1 MISASVL
8 EDDLKTSVLP
18 EERFMVIADLKS
30 GKPLAKLAR
39 PSESRLAALS
49 ITKPTFPVR
58 AVYVG
63 EHIDLRGF
71 CRSKRVPAQ
80 QPAIVAIPDGG
91 LAILYRYGAVV
102 FVDVLVE
109 QQHQFL
115 NELEPLVLQRYEQP
129 ETEEVRVSINRQ
141 KPEGEIGETVILKEA
156 SIERLQAVAAVLS
169 KSVALAQYE
178 ADVKVNFERIEPFAV
193 QLEQSG
199 RGGQNM
205 RLLLRHIGRALLDEL
220 KMVARV
226 EVVDR
231 PELIWDHP
239 DLEQLYLRLEDEF
252 ELAERAA
259 ILDRKLELISRTVGT
274 VLDLLQKA
282 RSMRVEWY
290 IVFLIIMELALTL
303 YQLFVRSG

>member
-1 MISASVL
+1 MATT
-8 EDDLKTSVLP
+8 DLKPV
-18 EERFMVIADLKS
+18 
-30 GKPLAKLAR
+30 KPLPKLAS
-39 PSESRLAALS
+39 PSENKQAALT

-71 CRSKRVPAQ
+71 LRSKRVPAQ

-102 FVDVLVE
+102 FFDVLLT
-109 QQHQFL
+109 QQQQFL
-115 NELEPLVLQRYEQP
+115 DDLEPLVLQPYAQP
-129 ETEEVRVSINRQ
+129 ETEEIRISISKQ
-141 KPEGEIGETVILKEA
+141 EPEGEIGEAVTLKDA
-156 SIERLQAVAAVLS
+156 SIERLETVAAVLS

-178 ADVKVNFERIEPFAV
+178 ADVAINFERIEPIAV

-199 RGGQNM
+199 RGGRNM

-226 EVVDR
+226 EVTDR

-252 ELAERAA
+252 ELEERAA

-274 VLDLLQKA
+274 VLDLLQKR
-282 RSMRVEWY
+282 RSIRVEWY
-290 IVFLIIMELALTL
+290 IVALIIMELALTL
-303 YQLFVRSG
+303 YQLFVRTT